1 MRPQRLIPAIRYV
14 AALTA
19 WYLWRSKAVDT
30 LPARVATHFDGAGQP
45 DGWTAREGILPSFL
59 YLTAGL
65 SLLVPVLMTLL
76 RFCPAR
82 FLNVPNA
89 AYWRQPGPF
98 RRARNFLYDWSWW
111 CALLTVG
118 FAAGLFA
125 LTLDANAAKPPA
137 LNGTG
142 IALLTT
148 AYLLGII
155 AWIARLAVFF
165 GKNPQPAIDRP
176 TGNSGP

>member
-1 MRPQRLIPAIRYV
+1 MRPQRLIPAILYV

-19 WYLWRSKAVDT
+19 CYLWMSKAVDT
-30 LPARVATHFDGAGQP
+30 LPPQVATHFNGAGKA
-45 DGWTAREGILPSFL
+45 DGWTPRDGVLTSFL
-59 YLTAGL
+59 YLTVGL

-89 AYWRQPGPF
+89 GYWRQPEPY
-98 RRARNFLYDWSWW
+98 RQARNFLYDWSWW

-118 FAAGLFA
+118 FGAGLFA
-125 LTLDANAAKPPA
+125 LTLDANAAKPPV

-142 IALLTT
+142 TTLLTV
-148 AYLLGII
+148 AYLGGII
-155 AWIARLAVFF
+155 AWVIRLVVFF
-165 GKNPQPAIDRP
+165 SRIPEAQTPGP
-176 TGNSGP
+176 TL